1 MNTINLKNIMQG
13 YDSTTYGD
21 FEFASGP
28 RVYTNLEQ
36 KFEYLKIAE

>member
-1 MNTINLKNIMQG
+1 MNNVNLKNIIQG
-13 YDSTTYGD
+13 YDSTNYGD
-21 FEFASGP
+21 FEFTPGP